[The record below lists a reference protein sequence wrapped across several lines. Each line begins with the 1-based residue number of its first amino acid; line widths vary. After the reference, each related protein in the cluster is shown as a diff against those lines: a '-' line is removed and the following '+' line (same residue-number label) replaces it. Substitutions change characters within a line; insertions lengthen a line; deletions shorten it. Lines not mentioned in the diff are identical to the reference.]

1 MSLRAKRGDLPITDV
16 NYPPELAY
24 LATDTPCRVGCAH
37 RSEQIVVCTAH
48 PTDYAYEG
56 LEFYIDGQWRDE
68 ITGDRDWEAASFPVT
83 GEQMTWAQ
91 KTFTVS
97 GAGPH
102 TLRWCY
108 TKSGTGGS
116 GSDYDAAWVDCVQW
130 TGAMPPEPAPTAW
143 ATLNYVYDAFG
154 RRIEKKYDGR
164 TILQYVYDGD
174 HCIAEYD
181 AAGNLKRKY
190 LYGPGIDEPI
200 CMIESSGTYAGT
212 YYYHFDAL
220 GSVVAL
226 TNSSGNTV
234 QVYEYDVYG
243 RVGATDASHPNRIL

>member
-1 MSLRAKRGDLPITDV
+1 MSGRAKRGNLPIPDV
-16 NYPPELAY
+16 NYPAELAC

-37 RSEQIVVCTAH
+37 RSVQIVVCTAH
-48 PTDYAYEG
+48 PTDYYEG
-56 LEFYIDGQWRDE
+56 LEFYIDGQLQDA
-68 ITGDRDWEAASFPVT
+68 IT

-97 GAGPH
+97 GAGLH
-102 TLRWCY
+102 TLKWCY

-130 TGAMPPEPAPTAW
+130 TGPVPAEPDPNSW
-143 ATLNYVYDAFG
+143 STLTYVYDAFG

-174 HCIAEYD
+174 HCLAEYD
-181 AAGNLKRKY
+181 AGGNLKRKY
-190 LYGPGIDEPI
+190 LYGPCVDEPI

-234 QVYEYDVYG
+234 QV
-243 RVGATDASHPNRIL
+243 